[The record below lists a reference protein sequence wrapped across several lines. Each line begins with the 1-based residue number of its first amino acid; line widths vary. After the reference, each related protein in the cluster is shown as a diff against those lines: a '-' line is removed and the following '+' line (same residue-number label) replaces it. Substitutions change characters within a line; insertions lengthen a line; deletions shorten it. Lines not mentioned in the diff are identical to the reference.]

1 MVLHISYFILLYYW
15 LEKLY
20 FKLIITLL
28 VTCFIIN
35 TFFESLVN
43 DTFSNLKLNAFII
56 SFIIINRYMK
66 QVVLIYHSW
75 ISHMLQRGWGFEF
88 CLFSKKKG
96 RVYFSAKKGEVGKIV
111 EKGC

>member
-1 MVLHISYFILLYYW
+1 MVLHISYFAYYW
-15 LEKLY
+15 LEKVD
-20 FKLIITLL
+20 FKLMITLL

-56 SFIIINRYMK
+56 TFIIINRYVK

-75 ISHMLQRGWGFEF
+75 ISHTLQRGLGFEF
-88 CLFSKKKG
+88 CLFSKKRGGYIFLQK
-96 RVYFSAKKGEVGKIV
+96 RERLVK
-111 EKGC
+111 